1 MQVLLRSAAI
11 AMLQHT
17 KEEEHAVS
25 WKHNLWPSI
34 TDKKTACK
42 DSVTCNLW
50 LDWYKLHW
58 SKNTEGS
65 DFMRTQVATTDADG
79 PCKSKT

>member
-25 WKHNLWPSI
+25 LAESLAKYHWE
-34 TDKKTACK
+34 KTACK

-65 DFMRTQVATTDADG
+65 DFMHTQVATTDADG